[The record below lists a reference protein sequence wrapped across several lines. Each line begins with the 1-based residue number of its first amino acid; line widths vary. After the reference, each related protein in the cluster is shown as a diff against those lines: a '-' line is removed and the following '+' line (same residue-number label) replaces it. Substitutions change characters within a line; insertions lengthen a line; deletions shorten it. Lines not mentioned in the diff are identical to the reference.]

1 MNAGGGRQ
9 RERLAC
15 KKEEKRRELET
26 RLGKMNAGVGDR
38 EKDRRAKKRKR
49 EGSRGQG
56 WEK

>member
-1 MNAGGGRQ
+1 M
-9 RERLAC
+9 
-15 KKEEKRRELET
+15 ET